1 MSKYYCL
8 IAGLPDLSLE
18 DGKLSYT
25 VATFKTEIYPT
36 LSAADRRLV
45 DLFYLRYDN
54 ANLLTLLADRE
65 ASIRPLGSYSA
76 EQLLDLIA
84 TVKEGE
90 RRPKGFPSYMID
102 FTAAYLSGSAEM
114 RFPAD
119 VLASGYYAHAMDC
132 GNRFVRDWFEFN
144 LNLNNVLAALTA
156 RKYKWEVAPYVVG
169 EGEVADA
176 IRTSAARDFG
186 LADRLDCFDQLL
198 RISETDELVE
208 REKRTDLLKW
218 VWMEDATVYDYFT
231 IERLFVFLLRL
242 DLIERWISLDKEK
255 GSILFRS
262 LIGTLKNEV
271 QIPSEFR
278 K

>member
-25 VATFKTEIYPT
+25 VATFKTEIYPE

-65 ASIRPLGSYSA
+65 ASIQPLGSYSA

-84 TVKEGE
+84 MVKEGE
-90 RRPKGFPSYMID
+90 HRPKGFPSYMID
-102 FTAAYLSGSAEM
+102 FTAAYLAGSAEM

-119 VLASGYYAHAMDC
+119 VLASGYYAYAMGC

-218 VWMEDATVYDYFT
+218 AWMEDATVYDYFT

-255 GSILFRS
+255 GSTLFRS